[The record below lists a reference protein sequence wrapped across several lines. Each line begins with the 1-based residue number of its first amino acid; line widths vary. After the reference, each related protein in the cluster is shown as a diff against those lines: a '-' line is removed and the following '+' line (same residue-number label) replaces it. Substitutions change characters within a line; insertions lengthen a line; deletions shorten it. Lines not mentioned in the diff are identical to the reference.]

1 MDILIGLLGLGILF
15 GLGFLFSNDKKNIN
29 FKAIGIMLAMQAVIT
44 VTMFKTTVGLKIIE
58 TVSNGF
64 AVVMGFASDG
74 VSFVVGDLGGYGE
87 GGIFFINVLL
97 VIVFT
102 ATLLSIL
109 THIKVLPLAIKYI
122 GGALSKVTG
131 LPKVECFNAINSIF
145 FGQSEALLAVKSH
158 LPKMDNNRLFMI
170 SVTAMASVSASII
183 GSYMTMI
190 PAKYVLVAML
200 LNALSALIVTS
211 IVAPVKAEEEDN
223 DINVDDMVQTKS
235 VFEAISIGALDG
247 GKVALIV
254 GAMLV
259 AYMGLLAMFNAGF
272 TAIVGMDL
280 QTIMDYIFAPIAWL
294 MGVPTSEI
302 VTAGSIMGT
311 KLVANEFVAMLAFQP
326 IIDTLSYK
334 TVGIISMFLTSF
346 AAFGSIGIIGGTMQA
361 INGEKAKVVATF
373 GLKMLLVATM
383 ASFLTA
389 IMGGLFL

>member
-74 VSFVVGDLGGYGE
+74 VSFVVGNLGGYGE

-109 THIKVLPLAIKYI
+109 THLKVLPLAIKYI

-211 IVAPVKAEEEDN
+211 IVAPVKAAKEDN

-280 QTIMDYIFAPIAWL
+280 QTIMGYIFAPIAWL

>member
-280 QTIMDYIFAPIAWL
+280 QTIMGYIFAPIAWL

>member
-1 MDILIGLLGLGILF
+1 MDVLIGLLGLGILF

-29 FKAIGIMLAMQAVIT
+29 YKAIGIMLAMQAVIT

-64 AVVMGFASDG
+64 AVIMGFASDG

-109 THIKVLPLAIKYI
+109 THLKVLPLAIKYI

-211 IVAPVKAEEEDN
+211 IVAPVKAAKEDN

-280 QTIMDYIFAPIAWL
+280 QTIMGYIFAPIAWL